1 MLVRLRL
8 TTENNQIYKNG
19 VERMTKAIMNKQ
31 TITSL
36 ELLEQI
42 NFFRR
47 EEGKPET
54 THKDLLI
61 IIETE
66 FIDVNR
72 KRIKGGM
79 CPEIHTQIEKQL
91 KKENIEISY
100 YINPQ
105 NSQTYKMYILPV
117 TKAKQCLLKESKFV
131 RRAVIHKLEELE
143 SEQHKQKILSVPE
156 FLFEQS
162 KLMVEYDKRLN
173 NAENRIEELEKNYNF
188 IEYNKTCLT
197 VSEFAELKH
206 LSNWEYIPRNLGGKA
221 TCISKKLNL
230 PIGRIYKHNIK
241 DGKVKGRYFINTY
254 HIKALE
260 QAYAEL
266 KQKGIDNVVITC
278 TRPFKEV

>member
-1 MLVRLRL
+1 
-8 TTENNQIYKNG
+8 
-19 VERMTKAIMNKQ
+19 MTKAIINKQ
-31 TITSL
+31 NITSL

-47 EEGKPET
+47 KEGKPET

-66 FIDVNR
+66 FIDINR

-79 CPEIHTQIEKQL
+79 CPEIHTQIEEQL
-91 KKENIEISY
+91 KRENIEISY

-143 SEQHKQKILSVPE
+143 SEQPKQINTNISNLFLELSKSYE
-156 FLFEQS
+156 MLE
-162 KLMVEYDKRLN
+162 K
-173 NAENRIEELEKNYNF
+173 RIESLENKNTLISNDQ
-188 IEYNKTCLT
+188 INIT
-197 VSEFAELKH
+197 VSEFAENKH
-206 LSNWEYIPRNLGGKA
+206 LSNWEYIPGVLGTKA
-221 TCISKKLNL
+221 TTISKKLNL
-230 PIGRIYKHNIK
+230 PIGRIYKHNIR

-266 KQKGIDNVVITC
+266 KQKEFDNVVITC

>member
-19 VERMTKAIMNKQ
+19 VEKMTKAIINKQ

-42 NFFRR
+42 NFFR
-47 EEGKPET
+47 EKEGKKTELQ
-54 THKDLLI
+54 HKDLLKI
-61 IIETE
+61 IRNE
-66 FIDVNR
+66 FDE
-72 KRIKGGM
+72 
-79 CPEIHTQIEKQL
+79 EIHEGKISPMFRDVKIGNGATR
-91 KKENIEISY
+91 KEPY
-100 YINPQ
+100 YILSL
-105 NSQTYKMYILPV
+105 SQG
-117 TKAKQCLLKESKFV
+117 KQVLTRESKFV

-143 SEQHKQKILSVPE
+143 SEQPKQINTNI
-156 FLFEQS
+156 S
-162 KLMVEYDKRLN
+162 KLFLEMSQAYTEL
-173 NAENRIEELEKNYNF
+173 ENRIENLEKNNTL
-188 IEYNKTCLT
+188 IEYNQSFIT
-197 VSEFAELKH
+197 VSEFAKMKNFSE
-206 LSNWEYIPRNLGGKA
+206 WEYMPRNLGGKA

-241 DGKVKGRYFINTY
+241 DGKVKGRYFVNTY

-266 KQKGIDNVVITC
+266 KQKEFDNVVITC